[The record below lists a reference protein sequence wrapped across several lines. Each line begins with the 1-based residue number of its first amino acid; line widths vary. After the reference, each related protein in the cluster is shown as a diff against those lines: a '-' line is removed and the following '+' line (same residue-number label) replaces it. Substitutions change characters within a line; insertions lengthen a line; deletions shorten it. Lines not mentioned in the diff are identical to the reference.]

1 MKQVVLL
8 AACIVAISGLEVLA
22 SVGVGAKL
30 LNGSVPFA
38 VVELGGESL
47 SAELGAG
54 FQSMSLYGIA
64 SLTMIWYSAIGRA
77 AFPVGSLAPYLGIGG
92 IGVSV
97 IVSSDLIDGSESAS
111 VFGVAGEAGL
121 RYSLAGLG
129 LPLRVYGGMSVNWFP
144 ALGVLE
150 DVGISGVG
158 LGWHIGLVFLF

>member
-8 AACIVAISGLEVLA
+8 AVCIVALCGLEVLGT
-22 SVGVGAKL
+22 VGVGAKL
-30 LNGSVPFA
+30 LSGTVPFA

-64 SLTMIWYSAIGRA
+64 NLTMIWYSAIGRA
-77 AFPVGSLAPYLGIGG
+77 AFPVGSLAPYLGVGA

-144 ALGVLE
+144 ALGAL
-150 DVGISGVG
+150 DDIGISGVG
-158 LGWHIGLVFLF
+158 LGWHIAVVVPF